1 MNRTCSYQSATVI
14 VEQLPNLHRFV
25 WKRKYSKVLNY
36 LSKDDKASK
45 INKLDNLG
53 RTALHYAASLG
64 DLRMLRL
71 LLTISGIEVNRRDS
85 EGCTPFHKAVEIAK
99 LECMKEL
106 VSNGANVSVPNFK
119 SYLPLHTLILQHGD
133 DAIECV
139 RFIVES
145 AASSPTLTND
155 QGVNS
160 VHLAAMTNRQ
170 ELLKYF
176 LSKQYNV
183 DVRDNKMRTPLMF
196 AAQMNHPEVVDIL
209 LTNNAN
215 PHLQDLDGRD
225 AMNYTKQ
232 NVVCKQII
240 EEHIRIL
247 AENVAA
253 NKKSHLPCIVSPRQY
268 LQKNCEEQEQM
279 SNLQSKWKTLHKE
292 NMDAEQCLD
301 NLEKNNLTLQ
311 KECNELR
318 NLLKTFDC
326 PPNGSS
332 DQSKAAATKTK
343 NSHGFANSIKKS
355 LSKKLKRPE
364 GGVTQSEW
372 RNEFFE
378 VREKMTV
385 LEKAMSNVSS
395 MTKKHIDDHLELT
408 NCTYKLQVEKEK
420 YEKQLEKSKSA
431 LEEMHVRVGDKRE
444 KTAEIRSE
452 KNGLTKLLGSI
463 KEKFTKYVEATKQE
477 KTSYHDELNAL
488 QEQLTQSSSSS
499 DLGGSSPV
507 VEDLERQ
514 VAENQ
519 KVIKTLRVDY
529 SDLLGHLKEKRDQYN
544 QLQEELNGMEIVE
557 LS

>member
-1 MNRTCSYQSATVI
+1 M
-14 VEQLPNLHRFV
+14 EQLPNLHRFV

-36 LSKDDKASK
+36 FSKEDKASK
-45 INKLDNLG
+45 VNKLDNLG
-53 RTALHYAASLG
+53 RTALHYAASIG

-71 LLTISGIEVNRRDS
+71 LLTISGIEINCRDS
-85 EGCTPFHKAVEIAK
+85 DGCTPFHKAVEMAK

-106 VSNGANVSVPNFK
+106 IENGANASVPNFK
-119 SYLPLHTLILQHGD
+119 SYRPLHTLILQRGD

-139 RFIVES
+139 RFVVES
-145 AASSPTLTND
+145 AECSPSLTND
-155 QGVNS
+155 QGVS
-160 VHLAAMTNRQ
+160 SIHLAAMLNRQ

-176 LSKQYNV
+176 LSKQENV
-183 DVRDNKMRTPLMF
+183 DARDNKMRTPLMF
-196 AAQMNHPEVVDIL
+196 AAQMNHPDVVGIL

-225 AMNYTKQ
+225 AMGYTKQ
-232 NVVCKQII
+232 NVVCKQIL
-240 EEHIRIL
+240 EEHIRVI
-247 AENVAA
+247 AENSASNV
-253 NKKSHLPCIVSPRQY
+253 NSHLPCIVSPSE
-268 LQKNCEEQEQM
+268 LQKTCEEHEQV

-301 NLEKNNLTLQ
+301 NLEKNNLSLQ

-378 VREKMTV
+378 VREKMMV
-385 LEKAMSNVSS
+385 LEKAINNVSS
-395 MTKKHIDDHLELT
+395 MTQKHIDDQQESKS
-408 NCTYKLQVEKEK
+408 CIEKLQVEKNK
-420 YEKQLEKSKSA
+420 YEKQLIKSKTA
-431 LEEMHVRVGDKRE
+431 LEEMNVRIGDKRE
-444 KTAEIRSE
+444 KTAQIRSE
-452 KNGLTKLLGSI
+452 KNGLTSLLATI
-463 KEKFTKYVEATKQE
+463 KNKFTKYVEATKRE
-477 KTSYHDELNAL
+477 KSSYRDELHEL
-488 QEQLTQSSSSS
+488 QEQLAQSSSS
-499 DLGGSSPV
+499 LEESSPG

-519 KVIKTLRVDY
+519 EVIKTLRGNY
-529 SDLLGHLKEKRDQYN
+529 SDLLDHLKEKRDQYN
-544 QLQEELNGMEIVE
+544 QLQEEMENIE

>member
-119 SYLPLHTLILQHGD
+119 SYLPLHTLILHHGD

-225 AMNYTKQ
+225 AMNYTEQ

-253 NKKSHLPCIVSPRQY
+253 NKNSHLPCIVSPRQY

-279 SNLQSKWKTLHKE
+279 SNLQIKWKTLHKE

-301 NLEKNNLTLQ
+301 NLEKNNQTLQ
-311 KECNELR
+311 KECSELR
-318 NLLKTFDC
+318 NLLKTFDH
-326 PPNGSS
+326 PYRGSK
-332 DQSKAAATKTK
+332 DQSKAAATGEKK
-343 NSHGFANSIKKS
+343 INGFTQSLKKS
-355 LSKKLKRPE
+355 LSKNLKRPE

-372 RNEFFE
+372 RNEFCG
-378 VREKMTV
+378 VREKMLV

-395 MTKKHIDDHLELT
+395 MTRKNIDDHQELKSC
-408 NCTYKLQVEKEK
+408 NQKLMMEKEK
-420 YEKQLEKSKSA
+420 YEKQLIKSKTA
-431 LEEMHVRVGDKRE
+431 LEEMNLRVVDKR
-444 KTAEIRSE
+444 A
-452 KNGLTKLLGSI
+452 
-463 KEKFTKYVEATKQE
+463 
-477 KTSYHDELNAL
+477 KTSKIWHYL
-488 QEQLTQSSSSS
+488 
-499 DLGGSSPV
+499 
-507 VEDLERQ
+507 
-514 VAENQ
+514 
-519 KVIKTLRVDY
+519 Y
-529 SDLLGHLKEKRDQYN
+529 
-544 QLQEELNGMEIVE
+544 
-557 LS
+557 